1 MTTVIAT
8 GFTKMFGTA
17 KESGRAYDMA
27 QLHILLPNSEIQ
39 TAVCTKQGVGLVGT
53 EYPVDPSAA
62 YRFLALDFTDRLYLL
77 ELEKRTELRAG
88 RRGAEEFT
96 TCVGFRVLGVLPI
109 ASSRF
114 TSSEKSSSSAPSPA
128 AEPKASAA
136 N

>member
-1 MTTVIAT
+1 MTIVTAT

-39 TAVCTKQGVGLVGT
+39 TAACTKQGVGQVGT

-62 YRFLALDFTDRLYLL
+62 YRFLALDFTDRIYML

-96 TCVGFRVLGVLPI
+96 ICTGFRIVGVLPI
-109 ASSRF
+109 RF
-114 TSSEKSSSSAPSPA
+114 TAPEKSSSSAASSV

-136 N
+136 A